1 MAATG
6 RSRRPRRDRV
16 RLPAMPA
23 GCSNRPM
30 RSRLAA
36 LLLLT
41 VPAALHAQDAGSPAA
56 YLAQFD
62 RDGDGRVSEA
72 EYVEHMSR
80 GFGQLD
86 ANGDGVLERDELPGG
101 RGRPVTLPDY
111 QANLRRQFRKLD
123 RDRDGFL
130 NLRELMQPP
139 QG

>member
-1 MAATG
+1 
-6 RSRRPRRDRV
+6 
-16 RLPAMPA
+16 MPA

-30 RSRLAA
+30 RLHPA
-36 LLLLT
+36 LLLLL
-41 VPAALHAQDAGSPAA
+41 AAAATLRAQDAGSPAA

-80 GFGQLD
+80 GFARLD
-86 ANGDGVLERDELPGG
+86 ANGDGVLERAELPGG